1 MTTETTIDRTN
12 GGEGRIYKINL
23 YVDGQRVKTIIL
35 AGNEAHIYN
44 GDGTFDRVDKPRIKS
59 AACSHVLA
67 LMDADMDYESAV
79 KEALWTFPVTREQLE
94 KELNL
99 YI

>member
-1 MTTETTIDRTN
+1 MKAETTIDRTD
-12 GGEGRIYKINL
+12 GGTGRINKINL
-23 YVDGQRVKTIIL
+23 YIDGQRVKTIIL

-44 GDGTFDRVDKPRIKS
+44 GDSTLDRVDKPKIKS
-59 AACSHVLA
+59 ASCSHVLA

-79 KEALWTFPVTREQLE
+79 NEALWTFPVTREQLE